1 MVCGSI
7 GYGGINEIRQLC
19 LFLRREGF
27 DILDH
32 IMDENM
38 DYSNIKD
45 FRDKKDL
52 SRQIVNHDFEYVK
65 KASVLVVLASK
76 PSYGA
81 AIEMFVAKNSG
92 KPVILFA
99 KESVPTPWPINFSDY
114 TVTAEQ
120 ELITLLRQLETYE
133 EDKDLTFRS
142 NKIG

>member
-1 MVCGSI
+1 MTDMQIMVCGSI

-27 DILDH
+27 GIADH
-32 IMDENM
+32 LLDENM
-38 DYSNIKD
+38 DYSGIKD

-52 SRQIVNHDFEYVK
+52 SSKIVNHDFEYIK
-65 KASVLVVLASK
+65 KADVLIVLSSK

-114 TVTAEQ
+114 IVTAEE
-120 ELITLLRQLETYE
+120 ELITLLRQLETY
-133 EDKDLTFRS
+133 
-142 NKIG
+142 